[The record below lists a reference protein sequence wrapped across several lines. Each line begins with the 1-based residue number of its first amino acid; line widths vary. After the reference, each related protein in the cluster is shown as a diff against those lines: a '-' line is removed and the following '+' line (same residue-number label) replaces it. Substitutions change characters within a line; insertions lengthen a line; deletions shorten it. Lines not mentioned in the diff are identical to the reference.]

1 MSPQKCESLHRYPF
15 YHLTLA
21 GTGTCCGKPKVPVPW
36 SNIIK
41 GQSRFISSTYLPDD
55 TKILEP
61 SKMLRTDANAILDF
75 WWDRQETQVGPTFRF
90 KAWMDEKGRMCSPVA
105 EDESDGD
112 ADDESTSARPTR
124 KPLATTTSSTKEE
137 CDKTDAEASP
147 PAVQQCL
154 HGCANAEDT
163 DRSDDLPVPKSF
175 GKCARGHKDQPSV
188 SHHRT
193 PPTAKTIISV
203 PHVTEESDQSTE
215 ASRVACSFG
224 PRSTR
229 RALTWTRAA
238 RDASPV
244 VQERQPKNV
253 PATRDRAPRKAKSAR
268 FAPGVPSDAP
278 EKGTRSNAEN
288 TQVTR
293 TQQKPKRYTDYI

>member
-1 MSPQKCESLHRYPF
+1 M
-15 YHLTLA
+15 
-21 GTGTCCGKPKVPVPW
+21 
-36 SNIIK
+36 K

-75 WWDRQETQVGPTFRF
+75 WWDRQETQVGPTFKF
-90 KAWMDEKGRMCSPVA
+90 KAWMDKKGRMRSPVA

-124 KPLATTTSSTKEE
+124 KPSATTTLSLTSIPKGRLSSTKRPYISSTEEE
-137 CDKTDAEASP
+137 CEKTEAEASP
-147 PAVQQCL
+147 PA
-154 HGCANAEDT
+154 
-163 DRSDDLPVPKSF
+163 SF
-175 GKCARGHKDQPSV
+175 GKRARGHKDQPSV
-188 SHHRT
+188 SHHRM

-215 ASRVACSFG
+215 ASRVTRSFG

-229 RALTWTRAA
+229 QGMETRQGLEHLCAPLMVQPPALMRTRAA

-244 VQERQPKNV
+244 VQEKQPKNV
-253 PATRDRAPRKAKSAR
+253 PATREHELRKAKSAR
-268 FAPGVPSDAP
+268 FAPGVSSDAP
-278 EKGTRSNAEN
+278 AKETRSNAGN
-288 TQVTR
+288 TRMTR
-293 TQQKPKRYTDYI
+293 TRQKPKRYTDYI